1 MSMQGRIWP
10 WALGTVLALTVAG
23 NLWVLRIANA
33 DTSFA
38 VEPDYYRKAVDW
50 DSTMAQRGRN
60 DALGWQLTVESMHLD
75 GAGAAS
81 LTVGLRDRAG
91 LPVDGAVVQVAA
103 THNAEAERI
112 VAGSLAE
119 MTDGRYTGPLAAQ
132 RAGIWELRF
141 SVERGGERFTA
152 RVRHDTARD
161 APTR

>member
-1 MSMQGRIWP
+1 MNRSGTIWP
-10 WALGTVLALTVAG
+10 WALGTVLAVTVAG
-23 NLWVLRIANA
+23 NLWVMRLASA
-33 DTSFA
+33 DPSFA

-60 DALGWQLTVESMHLD
+60 DVLGWQLTVESMPLD
-75 GAGAAS
+75 GAGVAA
-81 LTVGLRDRAG
+81 LTVRLRDQAG

-112 VAGSLAE
+112 VAGRLAE
-119 MTDGRYTGPLAAQ
+119 VTDGRYTGPLAAQ

-141 SVERGGERFTA
+141 SVERDGERFTA

-161 APTR
+161 APIR